1 MAQPPDLQRL
11 PLDDLAR
18 GCAQESERFRLRLEQ
33 DARFC
38 FEIFRRAIADADG
51 QAWTIFAEQYHFQIA
66 RWAQRHPGFTQC
78 GESVDDL
85 VAHVLTKLWQTFAT
99 NKHKLNQFNS
109 FQSLMAYCK
118 MCVHSEVVD
127 ALRTNKQTAAELDES
142 MEAPAPN
149 QTPDQQLWDYVLPRL
164 KDEQERLVIQGLF
177 LYGMTPKDLWNRFR
191 SRFSDMSEIYR
202 VKQNVIARLR
212 RDAAFR
218 QLFGA
223 DD

>member
-1 MAQPPDLQRL
+1 
-11 PLDDLAR
+11 
-18 GCAQESERFRLRLEQ
+18 
-33 DARFC
+33 
-38 FEIFRRAIADADG
+38 
-51 QAWTIFAEQYHFQIA
+51 
-66 RWAQRHPGFTQC
+66 
-78 GESVDDL
+78 
-85 VAHVLTKLWQTFAT
+85 
-99 NKHKLNQFNS
+99 
-109 FQSLMAYCK
+109 MAYCK

-127 ALRTNKQTAAELDES
+127 ALRTNQQTAAELDES

-149 QTPDQQLWDYVLPRL
+149 QTPDQQLWDYILPRL